1 MGGGLVHDSVSSV
14 TFDPEGNK
22 TTNEGSRLDRR
33 VFTCLPSC
41 ACRDISGFKSFV
53 SVET

>member
-14 TFDPEGNK
+14 TFDPERNK
-22 TTNEGSRLDRR
+22 MTNVGSQLDPH
-33 VFTCLPSC
+33 VFACLPSLC
-41 ACRDISGFKSFV
+41 ISGFKSLV